1 VSAPLRPPPANGAAP
16 SGAIQDGAA
25 RFGEAWELLFHP
37 PIAHRGL
44 WSPEGPPE
52 NSLGAFQG
60 ACAAGYGIELDVQLS
75 ADGEAMVFHD
85 EDLERMTGVAGKLSD
100 RTAADLAELRLKGS
114 DERIPTL
121 SETLALVGRRAMVH
135 VELKT
140 PYGHVG
146 PLEQRTHEI
155 IMDHVGPVAVIGFNP
170 YSHAWFAER
179 FPGVLRGLDSYSYK
193 TAPNMGGAQRE
204 SFARLDHVAIAKP
217 HFLALG
223 LDMLPSHKANGYRI
237 EGLPIVAWT
246 VRRPDQWAAI
256 SDECDNLIFE
266 GFRP

>member
-1 VSAPLRPPPANGAAP
+1 MKE
-16 SGAIQDGAA
+16 
-25 RFGEAWELLFHP
+25 RFGEAWERLFEP
-37 PIAHRGL
+37 AIAHRGL
-44 WSPEGPPE
+44 WSPDGPPE
-52 NSLGAFQG
+52 NSLGAFQA

-85 EDLERMTGVAGKLSD
+85 DDLERMTGASGRLCD
-100 RTAADLAELRLKGS
+100 RTVAELAELRLKGT

-121 SETLALVGRRAMVH
+121 PETLALVGRRAMVH
-135 VELKT
+135 IELKT

-155 IMDHVGPVAVIGFNP
+155 IIDHVGPVCVIGFNP

-179 FPGVLRGLDSYSYK
+179 FPGVMRGLDSYSYK
-193 TAPNMGGAQRE
+193 RAPHLSDDQRK
-204 SFARLDHVAIAKP
+204 SFARLEHVAIAKP

-223 LDMLPSHKANGYRI
+223 LDMLPSQQANGFRI

-246 VRRPDQWAAI
+246 VRDPAQWEAI
-256 SDECDNLIFE
+256 RDGCDNLIFE
-266 GFRP
+266 GFSA